1 MEAFQPNKMANVS
14 EFPSRSE
21 SNLELAQALITLYML
36 DQNTNV
42 ELRINQALYLDEILE
57 LSNS

>member
-1 MEAFQPNKMANVS
+1 MANVS

-21 SNLELAQALITLYML
+21 SNLELIQALITLYML